1 MVFKLLQSKSGE
13 GYVDVII
20 FIISAMLVIA
30 LAVNVLPVFI
40 AKHQLDFFANELCRT
55 AEIAGRIASETAAR
69 AQELQEQTGINP
81 VITWTASFVPG
92 TGRVQL
98 NGKITVTLKHTV
110 NIGLFGSFGSFP
122 IELTARATGRS
133 EVYWK

>member
-1 MVFKLLQSKSGE
+1 MYHILKSKSGE
-13 GYVDVII
+13 GYTDVIV
-20 FIISAMLVIA
+20 IILSAMLVIA
-30 LAVNVLPVFI
+30 LAVRVFPVFI
-40 AKHQLDFFANELCRT
+40 AKHQLDYFADELCRT
-55 AEIAGRIASETAAR
+55 AEIAGQIASETTAR
-69 AQELQEQTGINP
+69 EQELKEQTGINP
-81 VITWTASFVPG
+81 AIMWTASFVPG

>member
-1 MVFKLLQSKSGE
+1 MK
-13 GYVDVII
+13 
-20 FIISAMLVIA
+20 
-30 LAVNVLPVFI
+30 
-40 AKHQLDFFANELCRT
+40 
-55 AEIAGRIASETAAR
+55 
-69 AQELQEQTGINP
+69 EQTGINP
-81 VITWTASFVPG
+81 AITWTASFVSG

-133 EVYWK
+133 EAYWK

>member
-20 FIISAMLVIA
+20 FIMSAMLVIV

-40 AKHQLDFFANELCRT
+40 AKHQLDYFADELCRT
-55 AEIAGRIASETAAR
+55 AEIAGQIASETTAR
-69 AQELQEQTGINP
+69 EQELKEQTGINP
-81 VITWTASFVPG
+81 AIMWTASFVPG

>member
-20 FIISAMLVIA
+20 FIMSAMLVIA

-55 AEIAGRIASETAAR
+55 RMEEIAVNVA
-69 AQELQEQTGINP
+69 LLN
-81 VITWTASFVPG
+81 VITPMGLEFK
-92 TGRVQL
+92 R
-98 NGKITVTLKHTV
+98 NGETMV
-110 NIGLFGSFGSFP
+110 
-122 IELTARATGRS
+122 
-133 EVYWK
+133 